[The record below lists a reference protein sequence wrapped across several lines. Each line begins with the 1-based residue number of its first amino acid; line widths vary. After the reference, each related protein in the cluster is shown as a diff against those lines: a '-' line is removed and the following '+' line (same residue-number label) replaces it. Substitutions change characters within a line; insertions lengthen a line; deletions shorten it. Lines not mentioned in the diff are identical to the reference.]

1 MSIISALK
9 TYIQTYT
16 GLKDDAPVWV
26 DYIGPNPTEY
36 AIIPL
41 PGSKIIE
48 QYITGGSMREYPFAF
63 QSAEYTADELER
75 LETGGFFEAFA
86 DWLESQTLAGVLPT
100 LGAKQTALEIE
111 ATSWAYLF
119 EQGNSET
126 GIYQVQCRLIYEQE
140 P

>member
-9 TYIQTYT
+9 AYILTYT
-16 GLKDDAPVWV
+16 GLKTDAPVWV
-26 DYIGPNPTEY
+26 DYIGSNPTEY

-48 QYITGGSMREYPFAF
+48 QYITGGSLREYPFAF
-63 QSAEYTADELER
+63 QSAEFTADELGR
-75 LETGGFFEAFA
+75 LENSGFFETFS
-86 DWLESQTLAGVLPT
+86 DWLESQTNAGVLPT
-100 LGAKQTALEIE
+100 LGAKQTAVEIE
-111 ATSWAYLF
+111 ATSWAYLY

>member
-9 TYIQTYT
+9 TYIKTYT
-16 GLKDDAPVWV
+16 GLKTGAPVWV

>member
-1 MSIISALK
+1 MSIINALK
-9 TYIQTYT
+9 TYISTYT
-16 GLKDDAPVWV
+16 GLKDNAPVWV

-36 AIIPL
+36 AIVPL
-41 PGSKIIE
+41 AGSKIIE

-75 LETGGFFEAFA
+75 LETSGFFEAFA
-86 DWLESQTLAGVLPT
+86 DWLESQTNAGVLPI
-100 LGAKQTALEIE
+100 LGAKQTSWSIE
-111 ATSWAYLF
+111 ATSWAYLY

>member
-9 TYIQTYT
+9 TYISTYT
-16 GLKDDAPVWV
+16 GLETGAPVWV

-41 PGSKIIE
+41 AGSKIIE
-48 QYITGGSMREYPFAF
+48 QYINGGSMREYPFAF

-75 LETGGFFEAFA
+75 LETSGFFESFA
-86 DWLESQTLAGVLPT
+86 DWLESQTNAGVLPT
-100 LGAKQTALEIE
+100 LGAKQTAWSIE
-111 ATSWAYLF
+111 ATSWAYLY
-119 EQGNSET
+119 EQGNSDT

>member
-75 LETGGFFEAFA
+75 LETSGFFEAFA
-86 DWLESQTLAGVLPT
+86 DWLESQTTAGVLPT

-111 ATSWAYLF
+111 ATSWAYLY

>member
-1 MSIISALK
+1 MSIINALK
-9 TYIQTYT
+9 TYISTYT

-41 PGSKIIE
+41 AGSKIIE
-48 QYITGGSMREYPFAF
+48 QYITGGRMREYPFAF

-75 LETGGFFEAFA
+75 LETSGFFEAFA
-86 DWLESQTLAGVLPT
+86 DWLESQTNAGVLPP